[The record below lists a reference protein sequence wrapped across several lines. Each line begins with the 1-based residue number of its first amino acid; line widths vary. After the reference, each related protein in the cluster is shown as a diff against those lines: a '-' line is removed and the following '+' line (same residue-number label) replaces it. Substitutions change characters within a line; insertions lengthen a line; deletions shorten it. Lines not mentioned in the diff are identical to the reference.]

1 MNLES
6 RIQII
11 HNFIPHSMGIFNF
24 QLVVALLPQIDQIS
38 LFGIRK
44 GLIFWA
50 FPLTRLL
57 CAVLSEA
64 TQTSF
69 PELTASKRQRL
80 RLVDLVVDFAESSST
95 VEVPV
100 APRSSIEIHNSSNIV
115 EFRECTNCE
124 QMVRDRCPCLTFL
137 LFYPFLNGGK
147 WDHVH
152 NTILCGI
159 NYEI

>member
-1 MNLES
+1 M
-6 RIQII
+6 
-11 HNFIPHSMGIFNF
+11 
-24 QLVVALLPQIDQIS
+24 
-38 LFGIRK
+38 
-44 GLIFWA
+44 
-50 FPLTRLL
+50 
-57 CAVLSEA
+57 
-64 TQTSF
+64 
-69 PELTASKRQRL
+69 
-80 RLVDLVVDFAESSST
+80 DLVVDFAESSST

-137 LFYPFLNGGK
+137 LIYPFLNAGK
-147 WDHVH
+147 WDHVR